1 LAVQGLMRVPE
12 LGLMRVLVQGLM
24 QVLVQGLMRVLV
36 QGLMRVLVLVPELGL
51 ELGLKQTQR
60 SSLPMYPFRPSPRA
74 YF

>member
-1 LAVQGLMRVPE
+1 LAVQGLMLVPE
-12 LGLMRVLVQGLM
+12 LGLMLVLVQGLM

-36 QGLMRVLVLVPELGL
+36 LVP